1 VNQRLVVAFGSQDE
15 TEPARNLVIS
25 MLDSFEPRKTR
36 AISRASTYKY
46 AERVSLQRYD
56 VDEGSGEVGR
66 VGSEGYFTRSPLM
79 VQCRSAL
86 GTDGQEEQ
94 LAVTFSPTA

>member
-1 VNQRLVVAFGSQDE
+1 MSRRG
-15 TEPARNLVIS
+15 NLIIS
-25 MLDSFEPRKTR
+25 MLDLIRGR
-36 AISRASTYKY
+36 RGIISRASTYKH

-66 VGSEGYFTRSPLM
+66 VGSEGYFTGSSLM
-79 VQCRSAL
+79 VQRRLAL
-86 GTDGQEEQ
+86 GTDGQEVQ